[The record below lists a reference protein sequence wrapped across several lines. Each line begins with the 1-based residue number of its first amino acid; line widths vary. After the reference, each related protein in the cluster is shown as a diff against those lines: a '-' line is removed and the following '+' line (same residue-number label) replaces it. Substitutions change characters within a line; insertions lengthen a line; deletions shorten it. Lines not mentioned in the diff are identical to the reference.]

1 MKHRFLFFMTALIMS
16 LSTLFLPMQAA
27 ADDFSTTEI
36 VKFEDGSYLEI
47 ITEQIDMRT
56 SYTKSGS
63 KTYNFRN
70 KNNEIEW
77 KAVHS
82 ASFTYTGSSA
92 TCTSAS
98 CTVTTYSNDWYV
110 VSKSTTRSGNTST
123 TQLTMGE
130 KVLGVTIS
138 KPSYTI
144 TLSCDAN
151 GNLS

>member
-1 MKHRFLFFMTALIMS
+1 MKKRIVSLLSAVILLFMGMPSYAH
-16 LSTLFLPMQAA
+16 AA
-27 ADDFSTTEI
+27 EMKDATITKFDDGSCLEI
-36 VKFEDGSYLEI
+36 V
-47 ITEQIDMRT
+47 ITECNTRA
-56 SYTKSGS
+56 SGS
-63 KTYNFRN
+63 KSGQKTISY
-70 KNNEIEW
+70 KNSNGEVEW
-77 KAVHS
+77 KAALS

-92 TCTSAS
+92 TCTSAN

-110 VSKSTTRSGNTST
+110 VSKSTTRSGNTAT

-130 KVLGVTIS
+130 KYLGVTIS